1 MSKKKPK
8 AFNLP
13 EFAKKPRVDPAAIKS
28 ANNENPAWQ
37 IGTLDVD
44 GPWGWKNIEKSNFF
58 SEILPKI
65 QNFESMMWKDILNRN
80 SHEVNIDQIS
90 KAAQKRLSELKLDD
104 FETIVSLRFAGKE
117 RLWGIRVRNI
127 LKLIWWDPNHE
138 VYPSVLKHT

>member
-1 MSKKKPK
+1 MSRKKPK
-8 AFNLP
+8 VFNSP

-28 ANNENPAWQ
+28 ANDENPVWQ

-44 GPWGWKNIEKSNFF
+44 GPWGWKNIEKSSFF
-58 SEILPKI
+58 SEILPKV

-80 SHEVNIDQIS
+80 SHEVNIGQIS

-104 FETIVSLRFAGKE
+104 FETIVSLRFTGKE

-138 VYPSVLKHT
+138 IYPSVLKHT